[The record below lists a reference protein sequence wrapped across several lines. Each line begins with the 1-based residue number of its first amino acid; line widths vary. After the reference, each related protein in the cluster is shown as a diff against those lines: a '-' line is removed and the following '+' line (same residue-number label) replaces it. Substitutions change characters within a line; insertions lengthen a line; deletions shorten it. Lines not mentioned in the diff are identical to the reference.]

1 MFLLSLNSENAKKVQ
16 SFLEP
21 RGMFNTPYSDR
32 TLAAGF
38 QFHRVLCLIVWFATL
53 NISVKLLLGKFK
65 CVLKKTQQTN
75 LMPGEIFIIQIWH
88 DLLQILLLICFFFSE
103 KQMLLTPLLNYYQ
116 LSKRFNSTDKTYLV
130 WRLDMKGLM
139 CEVLSDWYSLG

>member
-32 TLAAGF
+32 TLATGF

-65 CVLKKTQQTN
+65 CVLKKT
-75 LMPGEIFIIQIWH
+75 
-88 DLLQILLLICFFFSE
+88 
-103 KQMLLTPLLNYYQ
+103 
-116 LSKRFNSTDKTYLV
+116 
-130 WRLDMKGLM
+130 
-139 CEVLSDWYSLG
+139 